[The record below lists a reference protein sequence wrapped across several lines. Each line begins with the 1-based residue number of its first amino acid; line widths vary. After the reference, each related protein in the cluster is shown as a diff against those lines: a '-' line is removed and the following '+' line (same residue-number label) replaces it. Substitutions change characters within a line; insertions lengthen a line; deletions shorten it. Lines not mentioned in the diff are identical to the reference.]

1 MKNRKIVISL
11 AVLIILA
18 ACITG
23 LLAGIGNTGWDLKIS
38 SNVKQEYASTENF
51 VLYQLEVYDG
61 LRFFSNTIIYPCMDS
76 IALFEEETY
85 EKEYFP
91 TDPFT
96 GEIKEANPS
105 LKYRNEYQ
113 NDGNTSMSFIFTFDN
128 LESDGHI
135 IDGRF
140 QLSQSICDYETTL
153 EYRFDKML
161 IESDDDSIFINGIV
175 SIPENGDMTFSEN
188 FMFIYNGTR
197 YTGDAL
203 LLDEWEYLLG

>member
-23 LLAGIGNTGWDLKIS
+23 LLAGMGNTGWDLKIS
-38 SNVKQEYASTENF
+38 SNVKKEYASTENF
-51 VLYQLEVYDG
+51 VLYQFEVYDG

-85 EKEYFP
+85 EKGYFP

>member
-128 LESDGHI
+128 LESEGHI